1 MKYLISACLIGD
13 NCKYDGGNNLDSIA
27 KKLFDSKMA
36 LPVCPEEL
44 GGLPTP
50 RVPAEIVDGKVISK
64 VGIDVTGEYNF
75 GARIALKTALDNDIK
90 IAILQSRSPSCGSEY
105 IYDGTFNGTLIP
117 GEGVTSKLLRANGI
131 KVITIEEYSRDYYE
145 KDFK

>member
-13 NCKYDGGNNLDSIA
+13 NCKYDGGNNLNDIA
-27 KKLFDSKMA
+27 KKLYDSKLA

-50 RVPAEIVDGKVISK
+50 RIPAEIVEGAVVSEK
-64 VGIDVTGEYNF
+64 GNDVTLEYNL
-75 GARIALKTALDNDIK
+75 GARIALKKALENNIK
-90 IAILQSRSPSCGSEY
+90 IAILQSRSPSCGSKS
-105 IYDGTFNGTLIP
+105 IYDGTFNGKLIP
-117 GEGVTSKLLRANGI
+117 GEGVTTKLLRENGI
-131 KVITIEEYSRDYYE
+131 KVITIEDYIRDYYE